1 MPADFSDT
9 RQNLLRII
17 LIISCIAVFGF
28 SLFQFRKII
37 EGPDIVAINIEDGQ
51 VMHDDTYMLEAEIR
65 NAAFI
70 YLNGRQVFTN
80 KESLLRER
88 LILFEGYNLIELH
101 VNDKFEREQVNTYRL
116 MYIPHD
122 QG

>member
-1 MPADFSDT
+1 MPGDFSDT
-9 RQNLLRII
+9 RHTLLRII
-17 LIISCIAVFGF
+17 LIICCIGVFGF

-51 VMHDDTYMLEAEIR
+51 VIQDDTYILEAEIH

-101 VNDKFEREQVNTYRL
+101 VNDKFEREQVATYRL